1 MDGQEPI
8 SEAARRAAE
17 YRKLCAEA
25 DKAEADAE
33 KARAEAAK
41 AQAER
46 EKIGADRHWLNRH
59 LAAVLTLLGT
69 IATVSV
75 GIATWVAN
83 VEKQRT
89 DASREALKLLVEHAE
104 KLQSGQRQERIAFA
118 GTLAAVLPYDQAAP
132 LLDGALAMWGTEA
145 ETFRSIS
152 DIRARIETRRPV
164 GFVLQ
169 VAQFLG
175 VETGMRLVPE
185 DQRGPAPAGAP
196 APPGAGPSPS
206 PAPAPASPAA
216 GPAPGCPETTGAAV
230 AAATVGGHFLLFA
243 HIAEADDRAAARDLL
258 AGLDLKGYPTA
269 GIEYVASWQGRQGE
283 VRYYRTEDCRF
294 AAWLARDLTRRLNG
308 PAFAIQDLSM
318 AYRGLPA
325 GRMEIWFPRLP

>member
-1 MDGQEPI
+1 MDGQEPV

-46 EKIGADRHWLNRH
+46 EKIGSDRYWLNRH
-59 LAAVLTLLGT
+59 LATVLTLLGT
-69 IATVSV
+69 IATVSIGV
-75 GIATWVAN
+75 ATWVAN

-152 DIRARIETRRPV
+152 DIRARIESRRPT
-164 GFVLQ
+164 GFVLHL
-169 VAQFLG
+169 AQFLG
-175 VETGMRLVPE
+175 VDATMRLAPE
-185 DQRGPAPAGAP
+185 DRRGPPPVGAP
-196 APPGAGPSPS
+196 AEPSTGAPPALPRPGD
-206 PAPAPASPAA
+206 PAA
-216 GPAPGCPETTGAAV
+216 EPAPGCSATAGAAV
-230 AAATVGGHFLLFA
+230 AAASVGGHFLLFA
-243 HIAEADDRAAARDLL
+243 HIAAPDDRAAARDLL

-269 GIEYVASWQGRQGE
+269 GIEYIANWTGQRGE
-283 VRYYRTEDCRF
+283 VRYYHAEDCRF
-294 AAWLARDLTRRLNG
+294 AAWLARDLTRRSTSG
-308 PAFAIQDLSM
+308 SFVVQDLSA

-325 GRMEIWFPRLP
+325 GRMEIWFPRLR